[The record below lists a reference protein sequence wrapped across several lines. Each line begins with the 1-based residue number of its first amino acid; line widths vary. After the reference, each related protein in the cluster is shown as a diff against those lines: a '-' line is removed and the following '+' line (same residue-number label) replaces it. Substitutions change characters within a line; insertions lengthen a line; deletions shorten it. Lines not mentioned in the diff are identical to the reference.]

1 MVILDE
7 CPNPRLGAGTTASPC
22 VPTSRFSSERED
34 DESAWKP
41 SQAARPVFPF
51 CTWTHSKPMIQL
63 NISADV
69 KVDIPKLEQLI
80 VSRLR
85 AVIQDRL
92 VDPNHLA
99 LALPQF
105 LSSSVSPTPIINDI
119 GESAVTA
126 MGDAVKK
133 GFSQMVE
140 DLRGGV
146 ISQTDG
152 ESYTS
157 HDQLV
162 SHDHSTT
169 PGISRRRITM
179 PAGFPHTAYAS
190 SSSTTSLQTPGQPN
204 GLRYPTT
211 QPSEP
216 PRQSPPLPAS
226 SSAHRIQP
234 GQNGRTSTSTIP
246 SSSGQSQSQFRF
258 RGQFASQPGT
268 PGPGN
273 GLDMHSGTEARQFGA
288 LNARAR

>member
-1 MVILDE
+1 M
-7 CPNPRLGAGTTASPC
+7 A
-22 VPTSRFSSERED
+22 
-34 DESAWKP
+34 
-41 SQAARPVFPF
+41 
-51 CTWTHSKPMIQL
+51 
-63 NISADV
+63 
-69 KVDIPKLEQLI
+69 DIPKLEQLI

-85 AVIQDRL
+85 AVIHDRL
-92 VDPNHLA
+92 VHPNHIA

-140 DLRGGV
+140 DLSGGAS
-146 ISQTDG
+146 SQTDG
-152 ESYTS
+152 ESFTS
-157 HDQLV
+157 QDELV
-162 SHDHSTT
+162 PPDPSSS

-190 SSSTTSLQTPGQPN
+190 SSSTTSRQTSGQPN

-211 QPSEP
+211 EPSDAPQQPP
-216 PRQSPPLPAS
+216 PMASAS
-226 SSAHRIQP
+226 STHRVPSA
-234 GQNGRTSTSTIP
+234 QNGRTISSTVP
-246 SSSGQSQSQFRF
+246 SSSGQNQSQFRF

-268 PGPGN
+268 PGLGTGN
-273 GLDMHSGTEARQFGA
+273 GLDMHGETEVRQVGA